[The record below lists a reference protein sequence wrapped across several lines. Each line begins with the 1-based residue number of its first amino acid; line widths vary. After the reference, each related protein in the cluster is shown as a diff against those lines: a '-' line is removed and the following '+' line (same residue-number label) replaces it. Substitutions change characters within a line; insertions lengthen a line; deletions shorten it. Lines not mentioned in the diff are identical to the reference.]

1 VLGEVLDA
9 ALDPCVAE
17 LLHDTASTPIAT
29 ASAIGRIM
37 PCLTI
42 PAERTGRFQRGS
54 ARRNLRGMAK
64 IVFIGA
70 GSTVFARNLLGD
82 ILSHEELAASE
93 IALFDIDR
101 ERLATS
107 ELVARRVAAAVD
119 APAKIVA
126 TTDRRA
132 ALDGADYAINMIQ
145 VGGYE
150 PATVVDFEV
159 PKRFGLRQT
168 IGDTLG
174 IGGIMRGLRTIP
186 VLLSLCADMEELCP
200 NVWFLNYTNPMA
212 INCRAIGR
220 ASSIRTVGL
229 CHSVQGTA
237 YELSMD
243 LGIPYRDI
251 DYLAAGINHM
261 AFYLRFERDGVDLYP
276 QLRALADSGR
286 VPEGNRVRYEML
298 RRLGY
303 FVTESSE
310 HFAEYVPWFIKRDR
324 PDLIEQFNVP
334 LDEYPRRCVD
344 QIERWDAER
353 DNLERGESIDVQPSF
368 EYAATIIRS
377 IETGKPRV
385 IYGNVPNDGLIDDL
399 PAGCTVE
406 VPCLVDGTGVQ
417 PTRIGALPMQLAA
430 LIRTN
435 VNVHELTV
443 EAALT
448 GRRDHVYHAAMLDPH
463 TAAEL
468 DLEQI
473 HALVDALLTAHGDW
487 IPELS

>member
-1 VLGEVLDA
+1 
-9 ALDPCVAE
+9 
-17 LLHDTASTPIAT
+17 
-29 ASAIGRIM
+29 
-37 PCLTI
+37 
-42 PAERTGRFQRGS
+42 
-54 ARRNLRGMAK
+54 MAK
-64 IVFIGA
+64 ITFVGA

-82 ILSHEELAASE
+82 ILGHAELAGSE
-93 IALFDIDR
+93 IALFDIDA

-107 ELVARRVAAAVD
+107 ELVARRVADALG
-119 APAKIVA
+119 APAKISS

-132 ALDGADYAINMIQ
+132 ALDGADFAINMIQ

-150 PATVVDFEV
+150 PATVIDFEV
-159 PKRFGLRQT
+159 PKQFGLRQT

-186 VLLSLCADMEELCP
+186 VLLSLCTDMEELCP
-200 NVWFLNYTNPMA
+200 DVWFLNYTNPMA

-220 ASSIRTVGL
+220 ASNIRTVGL

-237 YELSMD
+237 FELSTD
-243 LGIPYRDI
+243 LGIPYREI

-276 QLRALADSGR
+276 RLQALAAAGT
-286 VPEGNRVRYEML
+286 VPEHNRVRYELL
-298 RRLGY
+298 RRFGF

-324 PDLIEQFNVP
+324 PDLVDRFNVP
-334 LDEYPRRCVD
+334 LDEYPRRCID
-344 QIERWDAER
+344 QIARWDAER
-353 DNLERGESIDVQPSF
+353 EELERGDAVEVQPSF

-385 IYGNVPNDGLIDDL
+385 VYGNVANNGLIDNL

-406 VPCLVDGTGVQ
+406 VPCLVDGNGVQ
-417 PTRIGALPMQLAA
+417 PTRIGSLPPQLAA

-435 VNVHELTV
+435 VNVQELTV

-448 GRRDHVYHAAMLDPH
+448 GRLDHVYHAAMLDPH

-468 DLEQI
+468 DLDQI
-473 HALVDALLTAHGDW
+473 HALVDALLAAHGDW
-487 IPELS
+487 IPTLT

>member
-1 VLGEVLDA
+1 
-9 ALDPCVAE
+9 
-17 LLHDTASTPIAT
+17 
-29 ASAIGRIM
+29 
-37 PCLTI
+37 
-42 PAERTGRFQRGS
+42 
-54 ARRNLRGMAK
+54 MAK
-64 IVFIGA
+64 TVFLGA

-82 ILSHEELAASE
+82 ILGHEELAGSE
-93 IALFDIDR
+93 IVLHDIDAT
-101 ERLATS
+101 RLETS
-107 ELVARRVAAAVD
+107 ELVARRVREALK
-119 APAKIVA
+119 APATITA

-150 PATVVDFEV
+150 PCTVTDFDV

-186 VLLSLCADMEELCP
+186 VLLAMCADMEELCP
-200 NVWFLNYTNPMA
+200 DVWFLNYSNPMA
-212 INCRAIGR
+212 INCRAVNR
-220 ASSIRTVGL
+220 TSPIRTVGL

-237 YELSMD
+237 FELSRD
-243 LGIPYRDI
+243 LGVPYGEI

-261 AFYLRFERDGVDLYP
+261 AFYLRFERHGEDLYP
-276 QLRALADSGR
+276 RLRDRARSGA
-286 VPEGNRVRYEML
+286 VPEDNRVRYEVL
-298 RRLGY
+298 RHLGY

-324 PDLIEQFNVP
+324 PDLIDRFHIP
-334 LDEYPRRCVD
+334 LDEYPRRCLA
-344 QIERWDAER
+344 QIAGWEAER
-353 DNLERGESIDVQPSF
+353 DRLEGDGAIDVFPSF

-385 IYGNVPNDGLIDDL
+385 IYGNVANDGLIDDL

-406 VPCLVDGTGVQ
+406 VPCLVDGAGVQ
-417 PTRIGALPMQLAA
+417 PTRVGALPPQIAA

-435 VNVHELTV
+435 VNVQELTV

-448 GRRDHVYHAAMLDPH
+448 GRVDHIYHAAMLDPH

-468 DLEQI
+468 DLDEI
-473 HALVDALLTAHGDW
+473 TALVDALLLAHGEW
-487 IPELS
+487 IPHDPAYDSTTAGGEAPWAEKTSP